1 MSKSSL
7 KNLKYAPSLGYQLT
21 KTLSLFLYQKLKKKK
36 ALSDI
41 LRTYAE
47 EKIKFN
53 LDLKVYK
60 ENYFDI
66 NFPFHKRTDAL
77 INGFQYCDT
86 TTQKQET
93 IELYDYKYHL
103 KNFGFMWEHALLE
116 LKYEITLYADEQTL
130 TKKITMG
137 TNIRFKI
144 TVDKFS
150 MMYATNRDNVASI
163 FSEWVKETPIYFNI
177 IEPAQVKHFN
187 TKAINNLFYSTTMQT
202 ARTVIMAHR
211 NLIVSYLGQVL
222 THKIVISK
230 YYHENT
236 DKKFLRFFRFVKS
249 VTS

>member
-1 MSKSSL
+1 M
-7 KNLKYAPSLGYQLT
+7 T
-21 KTLSLFLYQKLKKKK
+21 KTLSLYLYQKLKKKK

-137 TNIRFKI
+137 RNIRFKI
-144 TVDKFS
+144 TVDEFS

-211 NLIVSYLGQVL
+211 NLIVSYLGQVF